1 MDELF
6 SDLELS
12 DGEMHALTKSLK
24 DYVTCYSRGWPINY
38 PADFHPQLQELL
50 ENLMGVMGDEL
61 KRESGQPMLSRLV
74 SMDWRVDL

>member
-1 MDELF
+1 MDDLF

-12 DGEMHALTKSLK
+12 DGEMHALTKALK
-24 DYVTCYSRGWPINY
+24 DYVTCYSRGWAINY
-38 PADFHPQLQELL
+38 PEGFHTQLRELL
-50 ENLMGVMGDEL
+50 ENLMSVMGDEL